1 MSTSAAAPNIK
12 LQPLVDQLDK
22 ESGSGC
28 ANWLWQCEDAFRVF
42 LESAREIAVEEL
54 NRALTSIVREPG
66 HQSRSWDLQQISL
79 LESDKYILGCSLFI
93 EPMDCLYSSSFQA
106 LVGVLGPGP
115 LTCVRYRL
123 PALHDRDVL
132 NVAEELVYDRTCSIE
147 PGRYVALRGEQDVL
161 DFFSAAPT
169 ILVRLFS
176 PANDVLHHCYDRLTR
191 RPWMVQAGDPASTQ
205 LVCLINAL
213 AHFADPTSLGAFE
226 AVSGHPHHFVR
237 WAAIRAM
244 AAISRERALSLVHEA
259 LKDDHPDVRSAA
271 QRTLA
276 KVT

>member
-1 MSTSAAAPNIK
+1 MSASATVPNNK
-12 LQPLVDQLDK
+12 LQPLVEQLDNASR
-22 ESGSGC
+22 SGS
-28 ANWLWQCEDAFRVF
+28 ANWLWNCEDAFRVF

-54 NRALTSIVREPG
+54 NRALTSIAEEPW
-66 HQSRSWDLQQISL
+66 HQSKSWDLQQISL
-79 LESDKYILGCSLFI
+79 LEGDRYILTCSLFV
-93 EPMDCLYSSSFQA
+93 EPMDYLYSSSFQA
-106 LVGVLGPGP
+106 LIGVLGPQP

-123 PALHDRDVL
+123 PPWHDRDVL
-132 NVAEELVYDRTCSIE
+132 NVADELVYDRTCSIE

-161 DFFSAAPT
+161 DFLSDAPT

-176 PANDVLHHCYDRLTR
+176 PAHDVLHHCYDRLTR

-213 AHFADPTSLGAFE
+213 AHFADPTSLCAFE
-226 AVSGHPHHFVR
+226 AVSRHPHHFVR

-244 AAISRERALSLVHEA
+244 ATISRERALSLVCEA
-259 LKDDHPDVRSAA
+259 LTDDHPDIRSAA